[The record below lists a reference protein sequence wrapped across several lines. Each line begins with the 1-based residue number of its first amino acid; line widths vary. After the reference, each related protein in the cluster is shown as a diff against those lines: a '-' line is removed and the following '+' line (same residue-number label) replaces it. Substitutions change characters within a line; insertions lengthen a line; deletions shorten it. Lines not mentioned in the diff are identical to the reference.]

1 MSLISRIHLRKEYK
15 AAKCVLLF
23 GGLLNTIFFQVNF
36 TDPGKVLL
44 ILLEPPLQV
53 RQTHGASVLSPV
65 QKLTSLSS
73 QNINMRVMMKTFSIS
88 YSDGL
93 EPNPL
98 HQDMLFT

>member
-65 QKLTSLSS
+65 QTLTLLSS
-73 QNINMRVMMKTFSIS
+73 QNINA
-88 YSDGL
+88 
-93 EPNPL
+93 
-98 HQDMLFT
+98 